1 MHISTESKMKRTQKL
16 SAIALAIA
24 VFSLIHV
31 RILKPYHENE
41 IRAVNDRL
49 YSAPIVASN
58 ASGEQEH
65 NDFCSQTTSSVCGR
79 RISIATHEVLP
90 LSSDHLVV
98 IGQDNFHH
106 VQTNNHINAI
116 LHAMDFA
123 YDNNAT
129 LTVSRTGWAMAVLR
143 LFFGGE
149 ETVDRMDWEKQIK
162 RHLNVNF
169 LDDHGVKAK
178 ESNVQIVEHKTG
190 DEMYYYHTNQSISTI
205 IERRVPVLRYLWSH
219 PTTNI
224 ALDAATGGGKDMC
237 SAILPSL
244 PNKYVVLHSRWMK
257 KGGCLNRLGSLT
269 NRIKHNKGIN
279 IDHKSPC
286 LLQPTYIERILRS
299 SNALDYPIYVISDGL
314 NPDIVHQLQRHPIFG
329 DNVMQVETN
338 RSWVGGDMMLG
349 VFSSIFIGTPIS
361 TLSGNIARARMA
373 LGFDP
378 KTNYLFPIK
387 DKEGFA
393 CTDGTC
399 LYDVQSL
406 NHYVG

>member
-1 MHISTESKMKRTQKL
+1 MLISTESKMKHTQRL
-16 SAIALAIA
+16 SAIVLAIA
-24 VFSLIHV
+24 VFTLIHLL
-31 RILKPYHENE
+31 ILKSYHENE
-41 IRAVNDRL
+41 IRAVNGRL
-49 YSAPIVASN
+49 YSAPIVAPI
-58 ASGEQEH
+58 ASEQEN
-65 NDFCSQTTSSVCGR
+65 NDVHSQTTSSVCGR
-79 RISIATHEVLP
+79 RISIVTHDVLP

-98 IGQDNFHH
+98 IGHDIFHH

-129 LTVSRTGWAMAVLR
+129 LTVSRTGWAMDVLR

-149 ETVDRMDWEKQIK
+149 DTADRLDWEKQIK
-162 RHLNVNF
+162 RHLNLNF
-169 LDDHGVKAK
+169 LENHGVKA
-178 ESNVQIVEHKTG
+178 EETNFQIVEHKTG

-224 ALDAATGGGKDMC
+224 ALDAAAGGSRDMC

-244 PNKYVVLHSRWMK
+244 PSKYVVLHSRWMK
-257 KGGCLNRLGSLT
+257 KDGCLNRLGSLAH
-269 NRIKHNKGIN
+269 RIKNNTGTN
-279 IDHKSPC
+279 IDRKSPC
-286 LLQPTYIERILRS
+286 LLHPTYIERILRS

-329 DNVMQVETN
+329 DNVMQVEQN
-338 RSWVGGDMMLG
+338 VSWVGGDMMLG

-378 KTNYLFPIK
+378 RTNYLFPIK
-387 DKEGFA
+387 DKDAFA
-393 CTDGTC
+393 CTDGKC
-399 LYDVQSL
+399 LYDVQYL

>member
-1 MHISTESKMKRTQKL
+1 MTHTQRL
-16 SAIALAIA
+16 SAIVLVVA
-24 VFSLIHV
+24 VFSLLHQRV
-31 RILKPYHENE
+31 LEPYLENE
-41 IRAVNDRL
+41 ISAVNGCL
-49 YSAPIVASN
+49 YSAPIVAHT
-58 ASGEQEH
+58 ASGQEN
-65 NDFCSQTTSSVCGR
+65 NDFHSQATSSVCGR
-79 RISIATHEVLP
+79 RIDIVTHNVLP
-90 LSSDHLVV
+90 LSSDRLVV
-98 IGQDNFHH
+98 IGHDTFHH

-123 YDNNAT
+123 YDNNVT
-129 LTVSRTGWAMAVLR
+129 LAVSRTGWAVDVLR

-149 ETVDRMDWEKQIK
+149 DTVDRMDWEKQIK

-169 LDDHGVKAK
+169 LDNHGVKA
-178 ESNVQIVEHKTG
+178 EDTNFQVVEHKTG
-190 DEMYYYHTNQSISTI
+190 DEMYYYHTIQSISTI

-224 ALDAATGGGKDMC
+224 ALDATGGSRDMC

-257 KGGCLNRLGSLT
+257 KDGCLNRLGNLAH
-269 NRIKHNKGIN
+269 RIKNN
-279 IDHKSPC
+279 TDMDIDCKSPC

-299 SNALDYPIYVISDGL
+299 SNALDYPIFIISDGL

-329 DNVMQVETN
+329 DNVMQVEQN
-338 RSWVGGDMMLG
+338 VSWVGGDMMLG
-349 VFSSIFIGTPIS
+349 VFASIFIGTPIS

-378 KTNYLFPIK
+378 GTNYLFPMK
-387 DKEGFA
+387 DKDAFA
-393 CTDGTC
+393 CTDGKC
-399 LYDVQSL
+399 LYDVQFL